1 MRRNSIK
8 MLHNGVE
15 GGRDAPVWRN
25 RKGQQQWSKT
35 MYCSYSDSFLSL
47 TPNHLLWVIQRVH
60 GGDGPDMKDPT
71 KTPPTSKEGYS
82 HGRQETQTCVTVK
95 EDRCQVRK
103 RFTLLPLLY
112 QGGCEKRL
120 VGSAS
125 PPAVR

>member
-8 MLHNGVE
+8 MLHRAVGTPRSGE
-15 GGRDAPVWRN
+15 TE
-25 RKGQQQWSKT
+25 KGNSSGAKRCT
-35 MYCSYSDSFLSL
+35 ALSDLFLSL